1 MEKKRLKKVLI
12 LSLLSVFCATF
23 VMVYYTI
30 ERAIE
35 NETEVLI
42 LSENKTEPGCPFWD
56 ITNDGYCDDEAN
68 IEECNYDFGDCCH
81 WENDFSL
88 CQDCFCKTPPLNY
101 TEEFC
106 DNFRALFGYS
116 SLIGNGN
123 CDRLLNNQEYAFD
136 AGDCCYDQSSIN
148 DEWFVCVKSDMYCIK
163 DQIGDGICQDVN
175 NTPLCYHD
183 LGDCCIHN
191 RDKTKDLCC
200 ECICGEDAIYASMG
214 YFPKN

>member
-68 IEECNYDFGDCCH
+68 IEECNYDYGDCCY

-88 CQDCFCKTPPLNY
+88 CQDCYCKTPPLNY

-136 AGDCCYDQSSIN
+136 AGDCCNDQSSIG
-148 DEWFVCVKSDMYCIK
+148 DEWFVCVKSDMYCIE

-175 NTPLCYHD
+175 NTPWCYHD

-214 YFPKN
+214 LFSKN